1 MKPQSMRQQEFED
14 FYLPFSGKLKST
26 NRWVLL
32 AKRIPWEEFEEQ
44 YSKNFAN
51 SGQGAPALNVRVA
64 LGALIIKE
72 KLSLTD
78 DEAVEQI
85 EENPYLQ
92 FFLGFPEYQQSA
104 PFDPSM
110 YVHFRKRLGEEV
122 LASINERI
130 IEKALEEAGPNKED
144 DDDSSGTPANKGKL
158 LIDAT
163 CAPADISFPT
173 DLGLLNKAREKSEEL
188 IDVLHHPFIGEKD
201 KPRTYRRK
209 ARKAYLAVAKKKS
222 PGRKAV
228 RKAIGKQLGYLRRNL
243 KHIEALSRGSSLE
256 LLSRRQYRDL
266 LVIHELFRQQE
277 QMYKT
282 RSHSIKDRIVSISQP
297 HIRPIVRGKAKA
309 KTEFG
314 AKISAGVMDGFC
326 YVDRI
331 SFDAYNEGE
340 DLAPQVERHLAR
352 YGHYP
357 ESVHADKI
365 YGTRANRA
373 YCKARGIRLSGPK
386 LGRPRKETDENREE
400 LRAEKRQL
408 RQDEID
414 RIPVEGKFGQG
425 KRRFGLGLVKT
436 KLAETTRSAISL
448 TFIVMN
454 LEKWL
459 KAILPASFSR
469 LQLYLAWLLSLCRS
483 ALEFLF
489 ARFFRHR
496 LSMRMSVLEIFRFQI

>member
-1 MKPQSMRQQEFED
+1 MKPESMRQQEFED
-14 FYLPFSGKLKST
+14 FYLPFSGKLKSS
-26 NRWVLL
+26 NRWVVM
-32 AKRIPWEEFEEQ
+32 AKQIPWAEFEDA
-44 YSKNFAN
+44 YSKNFAG
-51 SGQGAPALNVRVA
+51 SGQGAPSFSVRVA

-72 KLSLTD
+72 KLRLSD
-78 DEAVEQI
+78 EEAVEQI

-92 FFLGFPEYQQSA
+92 LFLGFAEYQQTR

-122 LASINERI
+122 LASINDRI
-130 IEKALEEAGPNKED
+130 IEKARSRTGSTDSVNAQED
-144 DDDSSGTPANKGKL
+144 DTDSDDPSANKGKL

-163 CAPADISFPT
+163 CAPADIAYPT
-173 DLGLLNKAREKSEEL
+173 DLGLLNKAREKSEQI
-188 IDVLHHPFIGEKD
+188 IDTLHRPHAGKRP
-201 KPRTYRRK
+201 KPRTYREK

-228 RKAIGKQLGYLRRNL
+228 RKAIGKQLAFLRRDL
-243 KHIEALSRGSSLE
+243 KHIESLALGGNLQ
-256 LLSRRQYRDL
+256 LLTAKQYRDL
-266 LVIHELFRQQE
+266 LVIHELYRQQE
-277 QMYKT
+277 QMHQT

-314 AKISAGVMDGFC
+314 AKLSASLVDGFV

-340 DLAPQVERHLAR
+340 DLPVQVERYLAR

-365 YGTRANRA
+365 YGTRANRS
-373 YCKARGIRLSGPK
+373 YCKELGIRLSGPR
-386 LGRPRKETDENREE
+386 LGRPRKQTEENREE

-436 KLAETTRSAISL
+436 KLSETTRSAISL
-448 TFIVMN
+448 SFIVMN

-459 KAILPASFSR
+459 KAILSCPMR
-469 LQLYLAWLLSLCRS
+469 WLQITARWFAALIRGVLDLWSGQHLRALA
-483 ALEFLF
+483 
-489 ARFFRHR
+489 
-496 LSMRMSVLEIFRFQI
+496 QI